1 MNEQQGQGSGES
13 KDGEILHSVQDES
26 REGLQVGIT
35 HEVKPGRPMT
45 ARGAAGIGA
54 TIAGILGAVFFA
66 SYSVTGGVFCSG
78 LPRQDCPS
86 SWMPYAIVS
95 TVGFVVVTLL
105 GAFAGWAFFRL
116 YQMMRVD

>member
-26 REGLQVGIT
+26 REGHQVVIT
-35 HEVKPGRPMT
+35 HEARREMT

-86 SWMPYAIVS
+86 SWVPYAIVS

-116 YQMMRVD
+116 YQMLRVD